1 MNILR
6 PILAILIMF
15 IPLYPKFPLFSVQN
29 TYVAIRLDDII
40 VALSLLIWFIYQIKN
55 KFPIL
60 KEKITWLAIAY
71 FMAILLSTLNA
82 FLIFQVVP
90 KNILILNFLRRIEY
104 MSLMFLTI
112 SAIKTKKDLNF
123 TYVFLLIASLC
134 VSIYGFGQKYFHF
147 PVVSTM
153 NSEFSKGQ
161 LLEMNVWTRISATF
175 AGHYDLAA
183 YMSVVLIIIGGIFLL
198 TKNKLLKYSSLII
211 WFICFQILNLTASRI
226 STFAFWGSMTLVI
239 ILIKK
244 YLWVIPLAILMI
256 FSIKNSKDL
265 NQRLLATIPAFRI
278 QINTIQQ
285 ITPTIIP
292 SPTPTL
298 VIQPSGHPVTKT
310 TPIPTIIR
318 YSRIE
323 EFPKVD
329 IDVGVARSGEIRF
342 NAEWPRAITALKRN
356 PLLGSGLGS
365 ITLATDNDFL
375 RLLGESGILGFI
387 TFMIIPFYFIY
398 LTFKKRDPIN
408 FVLLGCLL
416 ATLANGLFIDVF
428 EASKFAYSFWI
439 LMGIYYRNLK
449 INEHE

>member
-40 VALSLLIWFIYQIKN
+40 VAISLLIWFIYQIKN

-60 KEKITWLAIAY
+60 KEKITWLTIAY
-71 FMAILLSTLNA
+71 FLAIFLSTLNA

-90 KNILILNFLRRIEY
+90 KNILLLNFLRRIEY

-112 SAIKTKKDLNF
+112 STIKTKKDLNF
-123 TYVFLLIASLC
+123 TYTFLLIASLL
-134 VSIYGFGQKYFHF
+134 VSVYGFGQKYFHF

-183 YMSVVLIIIGGIFLL
+183 YMSVILIIIGGIFLI
-198 TKNKLLKYSSLII
+198 TKNKWLKYSSLII

-226 STFAFWGSMTLVI
+226 STFAFWGGMTLAI
-239 ILIKK
+239 ILLKK
-244 YLWVIPLAILMI
+244 YLWIIPLSLIMI
-256 FSIKNSKDL
+256 FSIINSKDL
-265 NQRLLATIPAFRI
+265 NQRLLATIPAFKT
-278 QINTIQQ
+278 QINP
-285 ITPTIIP
+285 PTNKP
-292 SPTPTL
+292 TSEPTPT
-298 VIQPSGHPVTKT
+298 PSIIAIV
-310 TPIPTIIR
+310 TPIVVNTKITPVPTIIR
-318 YSRIE
+318 HSKIE
-323 EFPKVD
+323 EFPTAD

-342 NAEWPRAITALKRN
+342 NAEWPRAINALRRN
-356 PLLGSGLGS
+356 PLLGSGPGS

-387 TFMIIPFYFIY
+387 TFMIIPLYFIY
-398 LTFKKRDPIN
+398 LTIKKHSSLSFI
-408 FVLLGCLL
+408 LLACLI
-416 ATLANGLFIDVF
+416 ATLANAMFIDVF
-428 EASKFAYSFWI
+428 EASKFAYTFWI
-439 LMGIYYRNLK
+439 LMGIYYQILK
-449 INEHE
+449 IEK